1 MPPRGSSELDR
12 FYLQLLA
19 DFSGQ
24 ILVRSMSRI
33 AGLAVTAILMSCA
46 INPYSGRVVDIRGG
60 PIANAY
66 LRKRGPLLNFAS
78 LEQ

>member
-46 INPYSGRVVDIRGG
+46 INGYVAHRWLGRDCYSDE
-60 PIANAY
+60 
-66 LRKRGPLLNFAS
+66 LCD
-78 LEQ
+78 

>member
-12 FYLQLLA
+12 FYLQFFA

-33 AGLAVTAILMSCA
+33 AGLAVTAILVSCV
-46 INPYSGRVVDIRGG
+46 INPYSGRVVDIHGR

>member
-1 MPPRGSSELDR
+1 
-12 FYLQLLA
+12 
-19 DFSGQ
+19 
-24 ILVRSMSRI
+24 MSRI

-46 INPYSGRVVDIRGG
+46 INGYSGRVVDIRGR

>member
-1 MPPRGSSELDR
+1 
-12 FYLQLLA
+12 
-19 DFSGQ
+19 
-24 ILVRSMSRI
+24 MSRI

-46 INPYSGRVVDIRGG
+46 INGYSGRVVDIRGRPIANAYLAG